1 MLLLSSFYLP
11 SMKKEDSFAF
21 KLLFFFTFHFLCC
34 IPFSVECAPI
44 FRAKNFVNLF
54 YDFSFFSL
62 S

>member
-21 KLLFFFTFHFLCC
+21 KLLLFFTFHFLCC

-44 FRAKNFVNLF
+44 FRAKKFVNPF
-54 YDFSFFSL
+54 YNFSFLPL